1 MSELTMRSVLKD
13 LSVIPIA
20 SAILYVLTYAYLSGE
35 SFYFSYPTEFIDV
48 NINIILNISF
58 KILPIFLPLLFLFW
72 FDITEKLNWLFYLL
86 SGFYAVWALFTSV
99 FGYKNPL
106 KYAELFGSEKAIP
119 LIALTIV
126 IALFMVCVIL
136 TKSIIRR
143 KGNNCVFAFIIIFF
157 LVYALAFLSGFL
169 KSSDNKVAFAI
180 DEGYTDI
187 RTRAP
192 YIIISKNSN
201 GLILGRCDGYYKDFY
216 ISPYEEKAKFR
227 RVTDGSKLNF
237 YRHCFDDR
245 WYFYN

>member
-35 SFYFSYPTEFIDV
+35 SYYYSYPAEFIDV
-48 NINIILNISF
+48 NINIILNTSF

-72 FDITEKLNWLFYLL
+72 FDITGKLNWLFYIL
-86 SGFYAVWALFTSV
+86 SGFYAVWVLLSTIFS
-99 FGYKNPL
+99 YKNPL
-106 KYAELFGSEKAIP
+106 KYGELFGTEKAIP
-119 LIALTIV
+119 LIALIV
-126 IALFMVCVIL
+126 IVTLFMVCVVL
-136 TKSIIRR
+136 AKSIAR
-143 KGNNCVFAFIIIFF
+143 KKGEKCLMAFIMMFF

-169 KSSDNKVAFAI
+169 KSSENKVAFAI

-201 GLILGRCDGYYKDFY
+201 GLILGRCDGYDKDFY
-216 ISPYEEKAKFR
+216 ISPYDEKAKFR
-227 RVTDGSKLNF
+227 RVTNASKLNF

-245 WYFYN
+245 WYLYY